1 MAASDRFAKVQLN
14 AAGSATLFAAV
25 SGYRVKLLKGCI
37 AFANCSVTGTLQI
50 LEDSATAAFTVGT
63 PSKGAVFNLDWG
75 PGGLPATATNTSW
88 RVSLAGSA
96 GTVTAWFIGTT
107 E

>member
-1 MAASDRFAKVQLN
+1 MAGQTLYAKVQLR
-14 AAGSATLFAAV
+14 ASSTATLFDAV
-25 SGYRVKLLKGCI
+25 TGYRVKLLKGCL
-37 AFANCSVTGTLQI
+37 AFANCTATAVVQI

-63 PSKGAVFNLDWG
+63 PSKGAVFNFDWS
-75 PGGLPATATNTSW
+75 PGGLSATATSTCW
-88 RVSLAGSA
+88 DIRLVGSS

>member
-1 MAASDRFAKVQLN
+1 MATSDRYAKVQLN

-25 SGYRVKLLKGCI
+25 SGYRVKLLKGVV
-37 AFANCSVTGTLQI
+37 AFANCSVTGTLQF
-50 LEDSATAAFTVGT
+50 LEDSATSFTVGT
-63 PSKGAVFNLDWG
+63 PSKGAVFNFDWSPDG
-75 PGGLPATATNTSW
+75 MMATATNTSW